1 MFNAMATESAPHG
14 DHSLLPNQPLF
25 KILVVEDNA
34 TNQKVILR
42 QLQSLGYEADLA
54 THGQAALD
62 LTAHTFYAMVLMDC
76 RLPGIDGY
84 HATRLIRQREQQSQQ
99 YPKAIIIALTANNEP
114 EAETEAIAVG
124 MDDFLTKPLRRET
137 LAAAL
142 ERWHKRFLE
151 SALRLNQQ
159 ELQQTA
165 ANQTANQQDFQQ
177 AAQQSLPSPVAL
189 ELALRDLQFDLER
202 LHQLSDC
209 NLEFEQELLRLYL
222 DDTQTQL
229 QQLRQGV
236 ACQDFCQIEQLAH
249 HIKGSSASVGAN
261 QLEQL
266 AEALEQQAKQAQA
279 QEIKPELIAKLEL
292 QIVQQFEQVR
302 LRIEGRL

>member
-1 MFNAMATESAPHG
+1 METESAPNG

-25 KILVVEDNA
+25 KILVVEDNT

-42 QLQSLGYEADLA
+42 QLQSLGFEADLA

-99 YPKAIIIALTANNEP
+99 PFKTIIIALTANDEP
-114 EAETEAIAVG
+114 EAETEAIAAG

-137 LAAAL
+137 LAATL

-151 SALRLNQQ
+151 STLELRLKQQ
-159 ELQQTA
+159 KLE
-165 ANQTANQQDFQQ
+165 Q
-177 AAQQSLPSPVAL
+177 ATQLSEPPRLTL

-202 LHQLSDC
+202 LHQLSDY

-229 QQLRQGV
+229 QQLWQV
-236 ACQDFCQIEQLAH
+236 VDCQDFYQIEQLAH

-261 QLEQL
+261 RLEQL

-279 QEIKPELIAKLEL
+279 QQMKPELITQLGL

-302 LRIEGRL
+302 LHIEKVHIEKAF